1 MNKLSVILLLFLA
14 ISTGSKAQN
23 SLSSDELFSNAR
35 NAAFEDKNY
44 EKAKKLAFEALE
56 KSPNYADVDIFL
68 GRIYSWDHQYDSARI
83 HFLKVL
89 NAKPN
94 EDASIAYADLEYWND
109 DYQKS
114 LEICS
119 DALNVYPELQPRS
132 I

>member
-56 KSPNYADVDIFL
+56 KSPRYADVDIFL
-68 GRIYSWDHQYDSARI
+68 GRIYSWGSSVRQRKNS
-83 HFLKVL
+83 FFK
-89 NAKPN
+89 NA
-94 EDASIAYADLEYWND
+94 ER
-109 DYQKS
+109 QT
-114 LEICS
+114 
-119 DALNVYPELQPRS
+119 Q
-132 I
+132 